1 MQITEEFCMV
11 KEKLIRETTAG
22 TYSGISELEV
32 PFSQFQSVDCS
43 YLRKVWWN
51 SRLRGSNPIIQK
63 DFDRPQ
69 LNIVDLCSGCGGFAS
84 GVRWACESVGVRPV
98 IQLCVDVFTE
108 AIIVY
113 KNNLKPLRVL
123 NENIANLV
131 TYPKGETYE
140 FGNYLNQI
148 NTSNQTLLY
157 LKGKV
162 DLVIAGPPCEGNSNL
177 NNKTRRFDIRNEL
190 YVDAVACA
198 IFLEA
203 KVVII
208 ENVASVTRTRQRVVE
223 RAVEMLVGA
232 GYHTNKGVK
241 LDASMFGTPQRRKR
255 HFLIAAK
262 VDEFDLTESFDGL
275 KCEFLSTDEAI
286 NDLEKVIPT
295 EDFDNPSTLSKEN
308 KMRVEYL
315 INNNLWNLPD
325 SERPKCHQ
333 NGKHNYRAVYGRIFS
348 DQPSQT
354 ITTGFLSPGRGRFT
368 HPSLARSLTP
378 HEGAR
383 LQGFPDDFQFKGRKG
398 ETVSRQG
405 IAKLI
410 GDAVPPQL
418 GYLMG
423 LAALTLNSYGD

>member
-368 HPSLARSLTP
+368 HPSLARGLTP

-398 ETVSRQG
+398 ENVSRQG

-423 LAALTLNSYGD
+423 LAALTLHSYRD